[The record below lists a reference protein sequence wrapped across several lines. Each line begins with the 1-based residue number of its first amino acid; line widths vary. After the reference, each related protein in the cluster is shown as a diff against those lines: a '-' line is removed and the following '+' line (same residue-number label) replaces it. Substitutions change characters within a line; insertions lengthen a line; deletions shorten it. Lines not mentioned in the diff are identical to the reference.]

1 MSQSIVSAINE
12 ILSTDQLD
20 QLNKTSARSMIQVV
34 YYDTL
39 YRMGGIATT
48 EQITSECWRR
58 IEPLNKYLKSPL
70 YSQNQIAGG
79 RTNLG
84 YQQEFIHSIRH
95 GVTAFINL
103 ARDNSRIIEYIE
115 SRNNFGS
122 DCIEDMMA
130 ILDLVTDPL
139 PCKTTARE
147 EARRLRAKVL
157 KPQEVDEPQPDLLR
171 RVIARISDLIDRMS
185 VAVTG
190 M

>member
-12 ILSTDQLD
+12 VLTEDQLV
-20 QLNKTSARSMIQVV
+20 QLNKTSARSMIQLV

-39 YRMGGIATT
+39 YRMGGTATT
-48 EQITSECWRR
+48 DQITSECWRR

-84 YQQEFIHSIRH
+84 YQQEFIYSIRH
-95 GVTAFINL
+95 GVTAFIDL
-103 ARDNSRIIEYIE
+103 DRDNSRIIEYIE
-115 SRNNFGS
+115 SRSNFGS

-139 PCKTTARE
+139 RCKTTARE
-147 EARRLRAKVL
+147 EARRLKAKVL
-157 KPQEVDEPQPDLLR
+157 KPQAVEDPQPDLLR
-171 RVIARISDLIDRMS
+171 RVIARISNLIDRVS
-185 VAVTG
+185 VIVSG